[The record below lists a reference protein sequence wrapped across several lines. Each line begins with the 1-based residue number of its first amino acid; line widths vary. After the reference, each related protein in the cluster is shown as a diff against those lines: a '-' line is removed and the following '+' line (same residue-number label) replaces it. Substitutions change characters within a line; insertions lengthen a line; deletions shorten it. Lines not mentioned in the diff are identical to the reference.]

1 MLFVR
6 ACVSFLYARIY
17 FFFLS
22 LPLSQMFCHADTFFI
37 VSAQYVSVLVVILVL
52 VLSRI
57 FKGTTVSYTEL
68 KPTYEKY
75 LELSN
80 SDDVLNMKCT
90 VANDTLT
97 YNAFTTFSYEK
108 ADACTW
114 VEADLEKAR
123 PAKTDVNYTV
133 YTNNIGNK
141 VEEPLT
147 RRDLLEI
154 FQLVKN

>member
-1 MLFVR
+1 
-6 ACVSFLYARIY
+6 
-17 FFFLS
+17 
-22 LPLSQMFCHADTFFI
+22 MFCHADTFFI
-37 VSAQYVSVLVVILVL
+37 VSGHYVSVLVVILVL